1 MYSIKNT
8 ETCGGKVR
16 ASNFESVE
24 EAQNYVV
31 RYLLSIQNLIDHTID
46 DCELDIDNAMRRA
59 GLEIVES
66 V

>member
-8 ETCGGKVR
+8 ETCGGKTR
-16 ASNFESVE
+16 ATNFESYE
-24 EAQNYVV
+24 EAQLYVV
-31 RYLLSIQNLIDHTID
+31 RYLLSFQNLIDHTID
-46 DCELDIDNAMRRA
+46 DGELDIHNAMRRA